1 METLE
6 CFKAAPTT
14 MSVED
19 LVALFEWLSDDP
31 EGNRV
36 LHAIAVDPAVFARG
50 VEQLGK
56 LSESLN
62 SHAEYFRSFDG
73 LAPDDRALYQLA
85 RLGQGISHRRMAP
98 TEHGA

>member
-14 MSVED
+14 MSVEG
-19 LVALFEWLSDDP
+19 LLALFDWLSDDP

-36 LHAIAVDPAVFARG
+36 LHSIAVDPAVFARG

-56 LSESLN
+56 LSASLN
-62 SHAEYFRSFDG
+62 SHAEYFRSFEG
-73 LAPDDRALYQLA
+73 LARDDGAIYQFARARPGHLPPA
-85 RLGQGISHRRMAP
+85 
-98 TEHGA
+98 HGPYGT